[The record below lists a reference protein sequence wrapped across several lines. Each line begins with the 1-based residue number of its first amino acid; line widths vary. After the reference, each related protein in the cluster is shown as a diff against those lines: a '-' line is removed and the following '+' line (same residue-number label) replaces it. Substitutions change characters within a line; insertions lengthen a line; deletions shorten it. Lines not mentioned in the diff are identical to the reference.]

1 MKPLLPLLTFLSAVS
16 SLPHPSLSTA
26 NPALSSTSLL
36 ARELPVEAAAN
47 TTASSCSQAVL
58 ALAAGIQANIA
69 DQDNELA
76 TVTAL
81 GNVLAQDP
89 MDLTLYAATQ
99 ASLLGF
105 VQKGIQIR
113 EQNQKIAPAGNA
125 AIAGLATVA
134 MAQMA
139 ELSLTMSL
147 ALAANGTDVVKANA
161 TVETLKGDFK
171 GGIKQNMMNL
181 AAATANCTMSAA
193 TGSTAAK
200 SVAY

>member
-1 MKPLLPLLTFLSAVS
+1 MPT
-16 SLPHPSLSTA
+16 
-26 NPALSSTSLL
+26 
-36 ARELPVEAAAN
+36 EAAAN

-58 ALAAGIQANIA
+58 ALASGIQANIA

-81 GNVLAQDP
+81 GNVLAQNP

-125 AIAGLATVA
+125 AIAGLV
-134 MAQMA
+134 
-139 ELSLTMSL
+139 
-147 ALAANGTDVVKANA
+147 
-161 TVETLKGDFK
+161 
-171 GGIKQNMMNL
+171 
-181 AAATANCTMSAA
+181 C
-193 TGSTAAK
+193 
-200 SVAY
+200 

>member
-1 MKPLLPLLTFLSAVS
+1 MCSCAIYYNHYLSPFCSPDLSFVSKAGLSSCVVFVSLYIPSFPFSSLIKFPLPLPTIPHPVKMKPLLPLLTFLSAVS

-125 AIAGLATVA
+125 AIAGLV
-134 MAQMA
+134 
-139 ELSLTMSL
+139 
-147 ALAANGTDVVKANA
+147 
-161 TVETLKGDFK
+161 
-171 GGIKQNMMNL
+171 
-181 AAATANCTMSAA
+181 C
-193 TGSTAAK
+193 
-200 SVAY
+200 

>member
-1 MKPLLPLLTFLSAVS
+1 MYMCSCAIYYNHYLSPFCSPGFVFLSKAGLSSCVVFVSLYIPSFPFSSLINFHFPSPRSLPVKMKPLLLLLLTTLSAVL
-16 SLPHPSLSTA
+16 SLPHPSLSPA
-26 NPALSSTSLL
+26 NPLLSPTSLP
-36 ARELPVEAAAN
+36 ARELPTEAAAN

-58 ALAAGIQANIA
+58 ALASGIQANIA

-125 AIAGLATVA
+125 AIAGLV
-134 MAQMA
+134 
-139 ELSLTMSL
+139 
-147 ALAANGTDVVKANA
+147 
-161 TVETLKGDFK
+161 
-171 GGIKQNMMNL
+171 
-181 AAATANCTMSAA
+181 C
-193 TGSTAAK
+193 
-200 SVAY
+200 

>member
-1 MKPLLPLLTFLSAVS
+1 MSFVSKAGLSSCVVFVSLYIPSFPFSSLINFPLPLPTIPHPVKMKPLLPLLTFLSAVS

-125 AIAGLATVA
+125 AIAGLV
-134 MAQMA
+134 
-139 ELSLTMSL
+139 
-147 ALAANGTDVVKANA
+147 
-161 TVETLKGDFK
+161 
-171 GGIKQNMMNL
+171 
-181 AAATANCTMSAA
+181 C
-193 TGSTAAK
+193 
-200 SVAY
+200 